1 MTYPSESLLVPI
13 SAYLLWRKKS
23 NLALKASQNA
33 LDNAGLKASS
43 IDLIITVAH
52 FIFKK
57 LPIPFAD
64 IGITKIS
71 GEIQERP

>member
-13 SAYLLWRKKS
+13 STYLLWRKKS

-43 IDLIITVAH
+43 IDLIITVAQL
-52 FIFKK
+52 FFKT
-57 LPIPFAD
+57 LPILFDD
-64 IGITKIS
+64 I
-71 GEIQERP
+71 